1 MPPFFIAP
9 GSCRI
14 NIARSRQISPRS
26 SACGCEVYGY
36 TVCVAAF
43 YGFSAP
49 AVSTAVSTPVSNDSL
64 VDPVSAVAQDVAA
77 YLAKLNE
84 AQRAAVEH
92 GGPQAFAPG
101 ATLPEPLLVIAGAGS
116 GKTNTLAHRVAHLV
130 VNGADPHRILLL
142 TFSRRAAQEMTR
154 RVSRIAAGVP
164 GAAAVLAQGLTWAGT
179 FHGIGARLLREY
191 AEQIGL
197 SPAFTIND
205 REDSADLMN
214 LVRHE
219 LGLSAKE
226 KRFPAKSTCLAIYS
240 RVVNTG
246 DSLADVL
253 ARSFSWC
260 LEWEPQLRALF
271 AAYVDAKQKQN
282 VLDYDDLLL
291 YWAHM
296 AQEPVIAADLAA
308 RFDHILVDEYQDT
321 NRLQASILLAL
332 KPDGRGLTVVGDDA
346 QAIYSFR
353 GATVRNILDFPAQFD
368 PPARQVTL
376 ERNYRSTEPIL
387 AASNA
392 VMDAATERYT
402 KNLWTD
408 RASQQ
413 RPRLVTVADEAT
425 QARYVVEQIL
435 EAREGGMKLKQ
446 QAVLF
451 RAAHHSATLEIELA
465 RRNIPFVKFGG
476 LRFLDAAHVKD
487 VLAVLRWAE
496 NPLDRVA
503 GFRVTQLMPG
513 IGPATAARLLDQ
525 VAACTG
531 AYRAAE
537 ALAAFAPPPR
547 AAEDWS
553 AFTALIDGIGARA
566 TPWPAEFERVRRWY
580 EPHLE
585 RNHEDAQVRM
595 ADLLQMES
603 IASTYPSRERFLTEL
618 TLDPPDATSAESADP
633 LLDEDYLILS
643 TIHSAKGQEWRNV
656 FVLNGVDG
664 CIPSDLGAGSDEE
677 LEEERRL
684 LYVAMTRAKEDLHI
698 VVPQRFYV
706 HNQAASG
713 DRHVWASRTRF
724 IAPSMLPL
732 FESRAWPAPP
742 VASAPSAAGLAAA
755 ARAKVEIGAK
765 LRKMWD

>member
-1 MPPFFIAP
+1 MNIQYASP
-9 GSCRI
+9 CRCPTRP
-14 NIARSRQISPRS
+14 AHCSFSPDT
-26 SACGCEVYGY
+26 A
-36 TVCVAAF
+36 
-43 YGFSAP
+43 AP
-49 AVSTAVSTPVSNDSL
+49 ALSTVSTASLADSPCTS
-64 VDPVSAVAQDVAA
+64 DIAPEAA
-77 YLAKLNE
+77 PYLAKLND

-101 ATLPEPLLVIAGAGS
+101 AALPAPLLVIAGAGS

-130 VNGADPHRILLL
+130 ANGADPHRILLL

-154 RVSRIAAGVP
+154 RVSRIAAGVS
-164 GAAAVLAQGLTWAGT
+164 GAAAALAQGLTWAGT

-191 AEQIGL
+191 AEQISL

-219 LGLSAKE
+219 LGLSAKD

-246 DSLADVL
+246 DSLANVL

-291 YWAHM
+291 CWAHM
-296 AQEPVIAADLAA
+296 AAEPAIAADLAG

-392 VMDAATERYT
+392 VMDAAAERFT

-435 EAREGGMKLKQ
+435 EAREGGMTLKQ

-503 GFRVTQLMPG
+503 GFRVTQLLPG
-513 IGPATAARLLDQ
+513 VGPATAARLLDQ

-531 AYRAAE
+531 AYRAAQ

-547 AAEDWS
+547 AAEEWP
-553 AFTALIDGIGARA
+553 AFAALVDQLGMRA

-585 RNHEDAQVRM
+585 RNHEDAQVRL

-603 IASTYPSRERFLTEL
+603 IASTYVSRERFLTEL

-724 IAPSMLPL
+724 IAAGMLPL
-732 FESRAWPAPP
+732 FESRAWPPAP

-765 LRKMWD
+765 LRKMWE